1 MLEEIKKT
9 AAFIDAATSSFAPEV
24 GIILG
29 TGLGGFADKIDTA
42 FAIEYKDIPGFPVST
57 VEGHKGRMIF
67 GTVEGRKVVAMQ
79 GRFHY
84 YEGYTMQQV
93 TFPVRVMQQ
102 LGIKYLFVSNASG
115 GINTSFRVGDLM
127 VITDHINLMP
137 NPLIGRNI
145 AELGP
150 RFPDMH
156 NCYDKALIAK
166 ATAIAEEE
174 NIKLQYGV
182 YVGGTGPTFET
193 QAEYRYFKNIGGD
206 AAGMSTVPEVIVA
219 RHMSIPVFGVSV
231 ITNCGLSD
239 EVGDHEDVQ
248 RQGKKAGIKMEVL
261 FKRDKTAVRYGKQ
274 SDSGGQRGYRPR
286 SPHHRER
293 REGRPHPP
301 GDDRALVRPSGQ
313 RGQGAYRVAH
323 HHAVARPC
331 RRGRQICP

>member
-9 AAFIDAATSSFAPEV
+9 AAFIGDHTADYRPEV

-29 TGLGGFADKIDTA
+29 TGLGDFADTIRVEHTL
-42 FAIEYKDIPGFPVST
+42 EYKDIPGFPVST
-57 VEGHKGRMIF
+57 VQGHKGRMIF
-67 GTVEGRKVVAMQ
+67 GEIEGHRVVAMQ

-84 YEGYTMQQV
+84 YEGWTMQQV
-93 TFPVRVMQQ
+93 TFPVRVMKL
-102 LGIKYLFVSNASG
+102 LGIRYLFVSNASG

-137 NPLIGRNI
+137 NPLIGPNM
-145 AELGP
+145 EEFGP

-156 NCYDKALIAK
+156 NCYDKSLIAR
-166 ATAIAEEE
+166 ATEIAERSG
-174 NIKLQYGV
+174 IKLQYGV

-193 QAEYRYFKNIGGD
+193 QAEYRYFKAIGGD

-248 RQGKKAGIKMEVL
+248 RQGKKAGGNMALLFREMIK
-261 FKRDKTAVRYGKQ
+261 G
-274 SDSGGQRGYRPR
+274 
-286 SPHHRER
+286 
-293 REGRPHPP
+293 
-301 GDDRALVRPSGQ
+301 
-313 RGQGAYRVAH
+313 
-323 HHAVARPC
+323 
-331 RRGRQICP
+331 I